1 MTNDRFFDAVI
12 SRLKEAV
19 DVRTDSQLAGKLG
32 ISASAYANLKARG
45 SIPHDKVIALA
56 ESHNVNLHWLFT
68 GEEVQQDGRPA
79 IEPSRQSD
87 PRIRQ
92 LIEKFAGLND
102 RQLNHIETMVE
113 EFQTIN
119 HLMNEVAGLKAEMNR
134 ALDLGEGGFDESTIA
149 D

>member
-1 MTNDRFFDAVI
+1 MTNDRIFDAVAA
-12 SRLKEAV
+12 RLKHAV

-45 SIPHDKVIALA
+45 SIPHDKVISLALA
-56 ESHNVNLHWLFT
+56 HNVNIHWLFT
-68 GEEVQQDGRPA
+68 GEEVQREGRPA
-79 IEPSRQSD
+79 IEPSRQAD
-87 PRIRQ
+87 QRIRQ
-92 LIEKFAGLND
+92 LDEKLTGLSD

-113 EFQTIN
+113 EFQTFN

-134 ALDLGEGGFDESTIA
+134 ALDLGEGGFDESTTA

>member
-1 MTNDRFFDAVI
+1 MTNERNFDRVI
-12 SRLKEAV
+12 SRLKHAV
-19 DVRTDSQLAGKLG
+19 DVRTDSQLARKLG

-68 GEEVQQDGRPA
+68 GDDIQRDGRPG
-79 IEPSRQSD
+79 IEPSRQAD
-87 PRIRQ
+87 QRIRQ
-92 LIEKFAGLND
+92 LVEKFAGLND

-113 EFQTIN
+113 EFQTFN

-134 ALDLGEGGFDESTIA
+134 ALDLGEGGFDESTAA